1 MLWFHHA
8 LAGLLA
14 FIEANQHW
22 AAPIVFALAFFKS
35 LAFVSLVV
43 PATLIL
49 VAVGGLV
56 GASHIPFVPV
66 WLAVSLGAALGDWA
80 SYAIGYRIKD
90 RARHIWPLSRYPDLL
105 PRGERF
111 FRRWGA
117 MSVVLCRFFSPLRAT
132 VPLLCGIFEM
142 GWWTFQL
149 ANWLSAPLWAF
160 ALLAPGGLLAG
171 WLG

>member
-1 MLWFHHA
+1 MGYLSSA
-8 LAGLLA
+8 LDGLLA
-14 FIEANQHW
+14 FIVANQAW

-43 PATLIL
+43 PATLLL
-49 VAVGGLV
+49 VAIGGLV
-56 GASHIPFVPV
+56 GASHIAFVPI
-66 WLAVSLGAALGDWA
+66 WLAVALGAGLGDWA
-80 SYAIGYRIKD
+80 SYAIGYRIKG
-90 RARHIWPLSRYPDLL
+90 RARHIWPLSRHPDLL

-132 VPLLCGIFEM
+132 IPLLCGIFEM

-149 ANWLSAPLWAF
+149 ANWLSAPIWAF
-160 ALLAPGGLLAG
+160 VLLAPGGLLAG
-171 WLG
+171 WLQ